1 MLIVTN
7 TLASLQVLYEPRD
20 SKVENNSWVA
30 AMQSKLV
37 GDIASLQSKNFVLI
51 FVALKEL
58 IFWVGFGNWC
68 KQYKW

>member
-58 IFWVGFGNWC
+58 IF
-68 KQYKW
+68 